1 MNTHPRCDQYNQSAL
16 GFTLVEVLVAA
27 AILAVGLMGVASM
40 IGRSTI
46 QDARAYH
53 TSHASVMVEEFIESE
68 SVKQSNNNLYRQING
83 TNGTVTRTIS
93 GVTYSMNC
101 TVTANTPIDNCR
113 EMNCTVRWNN
123 KGLQSQTEYIYVF
136 APKY

>member
-1 MNTHPRCDQYNQSAL
+1 MKIHPRASHSRIS

-40 IGRSTI
+40 IARSTI

-68 SVKQSNNNLYRQING
+68 ARKQAKSIEYRDMNG
-83 TNGTVTRTIS
+83 TNGTDFITTIS
-93 GVTYSMNC
+93 GVEYTMDC
-101 TVTANTPIDNCR
+101 ILTENTPIDRCK

-123 KGLQSQTEYIYVF
+123 KGLQSQTEFTYVF